1 MREKSYAVFTSLTV
15 DELKNGLEN
24 KCMSCRKIRWLN
36 PLGEKIDFFRFTE
49 NGRIVLMP
57 SGNSRNSARGNHH
70 LTFTENENGTL
81 IEVAIKFD
89 PLVIF
94 FVLIWWILWGVTV
107 RTVIVKHNYYILPGA
122 GVMAL
127 FHLLLTW
134 LSCKKADEEL
144 PKIKQ
149 AFREL
154 IAEIE
159 VDCEK

>member
-36 PLGEKIDFFRFTE
+36 PFCEKIDFFRFTE

-107 RTVIVKHNYYILPGA
+107 VTVIVKHNYYILPGA